1 MFNTNPFREHRAK
14 EEALELE
21 EKKLVG
27 GQKKL
32 DKDGDGDLDKHDF
45 AHMRK
50 HAKKEGA
57 VKEDPAH
64 YAAIAKNNAAQQAKR
79 DAADPEAAKKRK
91 AAQAALDKKPAVK
104 PADIG
109 RHSSQFIGRRN
120 EETMSI
126 RDKLIASLS
135 EGDRASH
142 YKGAT
147 KPEGMH
153 DQHKSSKG
161 AMDMLNTPKKVEA
174 DGIEAAKVTAA
185 NAAAKAPG
193 KKLRKGDNKS
203 GDATII
209 PSATPVKDPAA
220 KIQTQESV
228 KLSTDAKLNNIMSA
242 YAVVEDMNK
251 VHTVDIDHET
261 GNSGAHEKK
270 HGVTLKKNKGHGD
283 GHMSTNATGTKA
295 NLQKYLKKHYDGDH
309 KELHPEIYK

>member
-32 DKDGDGDLDKHDF
+32 DKDKDKDGDLDKHDF

-50 HAKKEGA
+50 HAKKE
-57 VKEDPAH
+57 E
-64 YAAIAKNNAAQQAKR
+64 
-79 DAADPEAAKKRK
+79 
-91 AAQAALDKKPAVK
+91 
-104 PADIG
+104 
-109 RHSSQFIGRRN
+109 RN

-261 GNSGAHEKK
+261 GNTGAHEKK

-309 KELHPEIYK
+309 KEIHPEIYK